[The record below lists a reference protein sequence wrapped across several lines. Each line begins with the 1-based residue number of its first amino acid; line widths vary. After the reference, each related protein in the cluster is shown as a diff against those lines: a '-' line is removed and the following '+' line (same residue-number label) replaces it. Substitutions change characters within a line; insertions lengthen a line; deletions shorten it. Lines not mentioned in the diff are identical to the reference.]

1 MDMMYIGAS
10 GASAA
15 QTQLNVTAQNTA
27 NAYTEGYTR
36 QRAETSAVGPSWGNS
51 SSAGN
56 GVQVDS
62 IVRVS
67 DQCLV
72 SQIWSASSDNGY
84 YSTTQQYLGALESVL
99 SSPDSSLSAGFDN
112 FFAALNEATTE
123 PDSDSLRAQVIS
135 ESNAFCLRLDNT
147 DKYIDSQRSQAQ
159 GQCQAAVEQVNTLT
173 DGIADYNQQIAETEA
188 NGGNASALYDAR
200 DQLTNEL
207 SSLVDVQVTVDDKGA
222 YNVALPDGQP
232 LVSGDTS
239 STLGLKTNE
248 DGSQSLE
255 MNFAGTTYDLD
266 TSTGGTLGALFDYQ
280 DQILDPLDDAVNG
293 IASAFATAVNDQ
305 LAQGYDLN
313 GNPGKPL
320 FVYDETDP
328 DGPLTVNPDIDPD
341 ELAFSSDPD
350 APANGDNLTALIGLA
365 NEPIDIP
372 DMGEMSVNDACSTI
386 ISQIGIA
393 SRQNQTEETAASN
406 VLYEAQSQ
414 QASVSGVNMDEEAV
428 NLITY
433 TQSYQANLKVISTSA
448 EIFDDVLQM
457 F

>member
-27 NAYTEGYTR
+27 NAYTEGYSR
-36 QRAETSAVGPSWGNS
+36 QRAETSSVGPSWGNS
-51 SSAGN
+51 NSAGN

-72 SQIWSASSDNGY
+72 SQIWGASSDNAY
-84 YSTTQQYLGALESVL
+84 YGTTQQYLGALESVL

-112 FFAALNEATTE
+112 FFAALTEATTE
-123 PDSDSLRAQVIS
+123 PDSDSLRSQVLS
-135 ESNAFCLRLDNT
+135 EANAFCLRLDNT
-147 DKYIDSQRSQAQ
+147 DQYIDSQRTQAQ
-159 GQCQAAVEQVNTLT
+159 DQCQSAVEQVNTLT
-173 DGIADYNQQIAETEA
+173 GGIAEYNQEIAETEA
-188 NGGNASALYDAR
+188 SGGNASSLYDAR

-239 STLGLKTNE
+239 STLGIKTNQ

-255 MNFAGTTYDLD
+255 MDFAGTTYDLD

-280 DQILDPLDDAVNG
+280 DQILNPLDDAVNG
-293 IASAFATAVNDQ
+293 IASAFSEAVNDQ

-313 GNPGKPL
+313 GDPGKPL
-320 FVYDETDP
+320 FIYDETNP
-328 DGPLTVNPDIDPD
+328 DGPLSVNPDIEPD

-365 NEPIDIP
+365 SEPLDIP
-372 DMGEMSVNDACSTI
+372 GMGTMSVNDACSTI